1 MTKSIQNLIFYICGA
16 GYFLHEDAFQQAKR
30 LHEADFW
37 RQICPPHHF
46 TCIFNK
52 ITKLHCRLSDVDC
65 TVREI
70 LADFLQDCWYSLLE
84 ILPTAL

>member
-16 GYFLHEDAFQQAKR
+16 GYFLHEDAFQLTKR

-37 RQICPPHHF
+37 RQICPPHHV
-46 TCIFNK
+46 IFNK
-52 ITKLHCRLSDVDC
+52 NTKLPSLLSDVDC

-84 ILPTAL
+84 ILPTTL